1 MAQLRIVVADDEPGI
16 RHLICDVLEEEGYA
30 VQSFADG
37 LSALTAIRGE
47 PPALAILDV
56 AMPVMTGDETLRQL
70 RAEGSAVPIIMMT
83 AATNPQRLL
92 LEGASAVLGKP
103 FDLEVLLQTILRL
116 LTSRGLYESALG
128 EPRREA

>member
-1 MAQLRIVVADDEPGI
+1 MAQLHIVVADDESGI

-30 VQSFADG
+30 VRAFADG
-37 LSALTAIRGE
+37 LSALAAIRTR

-70 RAEGSAVPIIMMT
+70 RAEGCGVPIIMMT

-92 LEGASAVLGKP
+92 SEGASAVLGKP
-103 FDLEVLLQTILRL
+103 FDLEALLQTILRL
-116 LTSRGLYESALG
+116 LAQGRLRASALG
-128 EPRREA
+128 EHGRGL